1 MTDLNTETFGVG
13 VPAVFVHG
21 SFGWGAETFPEQRA
35 LADDYQIVLVD
46 RRGFG
51 GSRSKRSDGWPTDM
65 HDVAQLLDE
74 LGPAHLVG
82 QSYGAVVVL
91 LAAALVPQR
100 VLSLAVIEPPAFA
113 VVPGDPDVDATAA
126 ALRPVHERAPKLS
139 REQFVTEWARARGM
153 TEERIA
159 EWTASFGPEE
169 WAAAEASRRER
180 YLGDAPLDLKKLR
193 EAAFPKVVVRG
204 AWPAELAGRE
214 GAGRDFAAICR
225 SLAERIAAELVV
237 FERSCHNPQIEE
249 HEAFNRLLRDL
260 WSDHAREANDLGA

>member
-1 MTDLNTETFGVG
+1 MTTR
-13 VPAVFVHG
+13 
-21 SFGWGAETFPEQRA
+21 SFSWTVVA
-35 LADDYQIVLVD
+35 LAVA
-46 RRGFG
+46 
-51 GSRSKRSDGWPTDM
+51 SSKRSDGWPTDM

-153 TEERIA
+153 AEERIA

-180 YLGDAPLDLKKLR
+180 CLGDAPLDLKKLG

-214 GAGRDFAAICR
+214 GAGRDFAAICQ

-260 WSDHAREANDLGA
+260 WSDQAREANDLGA